1 MLIFTLIGSSLDRKK
16 KKAKIRACKKWKSC
30 RSKACRLFPLTFRK
44 IGTEREEDGA
54 SIRSRRCPELRGY
67 HVKKSYSTRLLFH
80 VYRSRLRASNKNK
93 FTTRTFVH
101 RRWVTIT
108 RYIRS
113 QNYSWYITRDKSSPD
128 ILRRGKNLRESIFYL
143 NSRSRNFFFFGEK
156 IDFSSRDDRDET
168 RGRADFLITIITTKI
183 TRLETYRSNDRAVTR
198 NRPPVQTF
206 YRPVYRR
213 EIITPRLATN
223 ARQRVIFPSAT

>member
-1 MLIFTLIGSSLDRKK
+1 MCSNYNSNRQQLRGRTGTKMLIFTLIGSSLDRKK

-93 FTTRTFVH
+93 FTTRTFVR

-128 ILRRGKNLRESIFYL
+128 ILRRGKNLRESIFY
-143 NSRSRNFFFFGEK
+143 
-156 IDFSSRDDRDET
+156 
-168 RGRADFLITIITTKI
+168 FLIRVPAISSSLGKKSITTIEMK
-183 TRLETYRSNDRAVTR
+183 REEE
-198 NRPPVQTF
+198 QTF
-206 YRPVYRR
+206 
-213 EIITPRLATN
+213 
-223 ARQRVIFPSAT
+223 